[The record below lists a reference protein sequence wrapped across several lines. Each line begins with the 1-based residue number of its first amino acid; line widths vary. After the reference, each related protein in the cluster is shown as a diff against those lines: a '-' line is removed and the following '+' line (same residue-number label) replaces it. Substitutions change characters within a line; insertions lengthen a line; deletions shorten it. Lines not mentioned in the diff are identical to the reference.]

1 MAAGSAAK
9 AAAKPLIAWRKTW
22 CGGADNWQQWPGQT
36 RGGGDGALVS
46 RSLGDE
52 VERRR
57 AVGWHVTFRVGTR
70 AVQSNLTSFFYYYKL
85 RIPSSLLR
93 RVCYDSETHAN
104 ADPDDASS
112 SPHLGCSP
120 CMELFASLAPWPWGA
135 VLSLLRL
142 IAYTALFELASHRE
156 TAASPPP
163 TPKSESEHC
172 QIHSGVPTFG
182 CRADMSATLCLVTPH
197 QFDLLRDAAA
207 SCHRMIVS
215 HFSVDAQ
222 CSFRARSI
230 GATPA
235 GN

>member
-1 MAAGSAAK
+1 MEE
-9 AAAKPLIAWRKTW
+9 R
-22 CGGADNWQQWPGQT
+22 DNWQQWPGQT
-36 RGGGDGALVS
+36 RGSGDGALVS
-46 RSLGDE
+46 RNPGDE

-70 AVQSNLTSFFYYYKL
+70 AVQSNLTSSIT
-85 RIPSSLLR
+85 IPPSLLR

-104 ADPDDASS
+104 ADPEDASS

-120 CMELFASLAPWPWGA
+120 CMELFASLAPWPWDA

-142 IAYTALFELASHRE
+142 IAYTALCELASHRE
-156 TAASPPP
+156 TAASPLP
-163 TPKSESEHC
+163 TPNSEPEHC

-207 SCHRMIVS
+207 SCHRMILCPTSQLMPNVLPGRDPLVLRRLGIES
-215 HFSVDAQ
+215 FGAFYFIFFS
-222 CSFRARSI
+222 FFLFFLPRW
-230 GATPA
+230 TP
-235 GN
+235 